1 MKLYLRNIT
10 VAGGVSSVPCGTS
23 LKILSLGKV
32 QINLA
37 LLSTYA
43 YLCIQ
48 GFSNGW

>member
-1 MKLYLRNIT
+1 MCIVDFVEDTLALGK
-10 VAGGVSSVPCGTS
+10 
-23 LKILSLGKV
+23 LKI
-32 QINLA
+32 NFH